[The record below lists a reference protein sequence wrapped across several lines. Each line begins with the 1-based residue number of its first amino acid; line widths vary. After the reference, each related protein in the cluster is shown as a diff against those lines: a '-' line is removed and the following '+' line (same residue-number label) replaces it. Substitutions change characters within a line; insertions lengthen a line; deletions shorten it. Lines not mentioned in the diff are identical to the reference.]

1 MSIQSINHDLVWSIG
16 NAIGGIYYIIWKLFN
31 LDSFSH
37 KLSLS
42 SLFLGLIFS
51 AVYRI
56 IYPFFVLMRIFNYHE
71 CLRPELENYFTA
83 WLLNF
88 RWIKTDSDT
97 IMKDIFFIVLYIQFS
112 TKKSETED
120 PDQETGIYSIFF
132 YSPIHDNI

>member
-1 MSIQSINHDLVWSIG
+1 MSIQSINHDYVWSIG
-16 NAIGGIYYIIWKLFN
+16 NTIWGIYYIIWKLFY
-31 LDSFSH
+31 LDSFKY

-56 IYPFFVLMRIFNYHE
+56 IYPFFVLIRIFNYHE

-97 IMKDIFFIVLYIQFS
+97 IMKDIFYRALYTIFH
-112 TKKSETED
+112 
-120 PDQETGIYSIFF
+120 DQ
-132 YSPIHDNI
+132 